1 MWEKEKI
8 SKKETERDQLSPA
21 GLPSSGSRAD
31 EMLNRKS
38 SLGPVITRNVVGI
51 FFIIDSEGAEVN
63 PL

>member
-1 MWEKEKI
+1 MLKKEKI
-8 SKKETERDQLSPA
+8 SKKETEKDQLSPA

-51 FFIIDSEGAEVN
+51 FFIVDSDEV
-63 PL
+63 

>member
-1 MWEKEKI
+1 MLKKEKI
-8 SKKETERDQLSPA
+8 SKKETEKDQLSPA

-51 FFIIDSEGAEVN
+51 FFIVDSDKV
-63 PL
+63 